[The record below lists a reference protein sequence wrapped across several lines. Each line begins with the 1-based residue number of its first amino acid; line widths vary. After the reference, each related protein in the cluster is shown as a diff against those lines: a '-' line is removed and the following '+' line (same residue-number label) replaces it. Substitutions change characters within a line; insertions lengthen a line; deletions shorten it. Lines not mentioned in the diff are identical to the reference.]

1 MRARGVKGAA
11 SAAELP
17 KNRFAIAKR
26 HNHGSVCDHEKL
38 YSRKPRHNATP
49 LAWKPALRN
58 AGHIH
63 GRHLGLW
70 PEKIVL
76 RPNGNLRGGAP

>member
-26 HNHGSVCDHEKL
+26 HNHSFAITKSCTAGSRDTTPRRLRGNLL
-38 YSRKPRHNATP
+38 YAT
-49 LAWKPALRN
+49 LVTFTR
-58 AGHIH
+58 
-63 GRHLGLW
+63 RHLGLW

-76 RPNGNLRGGAP
+76 RPNGTYEEGPP